1 MVANWVA
8 TQPELM
14 SFLSIAYQSS
24 MQISVISLFLID
36 SYLPPVCDLGR
47 SCVIEEEVML
57 QIKPVMKVMSMAVTD
72 LINDLRLGD
81 NPTLNIEGSIG
92 VVGMP
97 SFHTILSA
105 LLVLMARGAGWFFI
119 VSLIWNA
126 IIIFAPPL
134 MGNHYVADV
143 LGGLITSVFAIWA
156 AHQFCRLVD
165 AHYERNKRSKI
176 LLGFMLPR
184 PRYEKTF
191 A

>member
-36 SYLPPVCDLGR
+36 SIYRPG
-47 SCVIEEEVML
+47 VIEEEVML
-57 QIKPVMKVMSMAVTD
+57 QIKPVMKVMSMAATD
-72 LINDLRLGD
+72 LINDLRSGD

-105 LLVLMARGAGWFFI
+105 LLVWMARGA
-119 VSLIWNA
+119 
-126 IIIFAPPL
+126 
-134 MGNHYVADV
+134 
-143 LGGLITSVFAIWA
+143 
-156 AHQFCRLVD
+156 
-165 AHYERNKRSKI
+165 
-176 LLGFMLPR
+176 
-184 PRYEKTF
+184 
-191 A
+191 